1 MKENSFQIHIQV
13 LCSVQILN
21 YLHQKYLID
30 NDNAPEILI
39 YILKHNDKHLHS

>member
-1 MKENSFQIHIQV
+1 MMRGKPFQIHIQV

-21 YLHQKYLID
+21 FLHQKYLID

-39 YILKHNDKHLHS
+39 YNLKHND